1 MIFVKGL
8 TRFKAI
14 VCIGITVIITAAA
27 MPLVVRASLTNE
39 LIEESE
45 KAVDEAQSEK
55 KDLQTGLSTI
65 KKLLN
70 SLETAKDNLENYVTQ
85 LDASLAELTEK
96 IEELNTQL
104 EEKKLEIEITKDTL
118 AIAEEL
124 EKEQY
129 EAMKQRI
136 RFIYEKGNTTYVE
149 LLLSANSFADFLN
162 KTQYITKLSEYDR
175 DMLNEY
181 IKTKEMVA
189 QTKATLESEQK
200 ELEEVMASI
209 AAEQKEVENLIS
221 QKETEIVAYE
231 SDIDNKEQA
240 IKDYEAEIAAQD
252 AEIKALEATIAAE
265 KKRLLEENRK
275 AISYDGG
282 QFKWPA
288 PDYTRISDDY
298 GMRMHPTLGVEKFH
312 NGIDLASPSGSR
324 ILAAYDGEVVAATYS
339 PSMGNYIMIDHGDS
353 LYTIYMH
360 ASALLVSRG
369 DMVVKGEQIA
379 KVGST
384 GRSTGPHLHF
394 GVRLEGDYISPWKYI
409 K

>member
-1 MIFVKGL
+1 MKG
-8 TRFKAI
+8 TNRFKAI
-14 VCIGITVIITAAA
+14 VFIMIILLITAAE

-45 KAVDEAQSEK
+45 KAVNEAQSEK
-55 KDLQTGLSTI
+55 KNLQTGLSTI
-65 KKLLN
+65 KQLLN

-85 LDASLAELTEK
+85 LDASLAELTET
-96 IEELNTQL
+96 IDALNTEL
-104 EEKKLEIEITKDTL
+104 EKKEKEIETTKAEL
-118 AIAEEL
+118 AAAEEL
-124 EKEQY
+124 EKKQY

-136 RFIYEKGNTTYVE
+136 KFIYEKGNSTYLE

-162 KTQYITKLSEYDR
+162 KSQFIAKLSEYDR
-175 DMLNEY
+175 EMLEEY
-181 IKTKEMVA
+181 IATKEKIA
-189 QTKATLESEQK
+189 ETKETLEGEQE
-200 ELEEVMASI
+200 ELEEVKASI
-209 AAEQKEVENLIS
+209 AAEQAEVETLIA
-221 QKETEIVAYE
+221 QKETEIVVYE
-231 SDIDNKEQA
+231 SDINNKEQA
-240 IKDYEAEIAAQD
+240 VKEYEAEIAAQD
-252 AEIKALEATIAAE
+252 AEIKELEATIAAE
-265 KKRLLEENRK
+265 KKRLLEENRQ

-312 NGIDLASPSGSR
+312 NGIDLASANGSR

-339 PSMGNYIMIDHGDS
+339 SSMGNYVMIDHGDS

-369 DMVVKGEQIA
+369 DVVVKGEEIA

-384 GRSTGPHLHF
+384 GRSTGPHLHL
-394 GVRLEGDYISPWKYI
+394 GVRLNGSYVSPWNYI

>member
-1 MIFVKGL
+1 MIFVKGIN
-8 TRFKAI
+8 RFKAI
-14 VCIGITVIITAAA
+14 VCIIMIPIITAAA

-45 KAVDEAQSEK
+45 KAVNEAQTQK
-55 KDLQTGLSTI
+55 KNLQTGLGSI
-65 KKLLN
+65 KQLLN
-70 SLETAKDNLENYVTQ
+70 SLESAKNDLESYVTQ
-85 LDASLAELTEK
+85 LDAGLAELTEK
-96 IEELNTQL
+96 IEDLNIKL
-104 EEKKLEIEITKDTL
+104 SEKKRDIEITKDTL
-118 AIAEEL
+118 SIAEEL

-129 EAMKQRI
+129 EAMKKRI
-136 RFIYEKGNTTYVE
+136 RFIYEKGDTTYIE
-149 LLLSANSFADFLN
+149 LLMSANSFADFLN
-162 KTQYITKLSEYDR
+162 KTQFISKLSEYDR
-175 DMLNEY
+175 EMLDEY
-181 IKTKEMVA
+181 IATKEKIA
-189 QTKATLESEQK
+189 ETKAVLESEQK
-200 ELEEVMASI
+200 ELEDVQASL
-209 AAEQKEVENLIS
+209 AAEQAEVEKLIS

-231 SDIDNKEQA
+231 TDIGNKEQA
-240 IKDYEAEIAAQD
+240 VREYEAEIAAQD
-252 AEIKALEATIAAE
+252 AEIKELEATIAAE

-288 PDYTRISDDY
+288 PDYTRVSDDY

-312 NGIDLASPSGSR
+312 NGIDLASSSGSR

-339 PSMGNYIMIDHGDS
+339 PTMGNYIMIDHGDS

-394 GVRLEGDYISPWKYI
+394 GVRLDGSYVSPWNYI